1 MPLQIRRAPVT
12 IDGPIDAMTET
23 TDHDAPDAAPA
34 EPKSSGFEVVR
45 RQLRSLPAT
54 PGVYRMFDARGEV
67 LYVGKARNLRRRV
80 GSYATPSRLDERI
93 HRMVSLTTGLEV
105 ITTHTEVEALLLEAN
120 LIKTLKPRFNV
131 LLRDDK
137 SFPYIIITADHDY
150 PQIAKHRGARSRKG
164 SYFGPFASA
173 GAVNHTLGILARAFP
188 LRTCSDA
195 EFASRTRP
203 CLQYQIKRCTAPCV
217 GRIGH
222 DDYLRLVEEARQFL
236 AGKSDAL
243 NRQLQAKM
251 QAASEAQDYEN
262 AALCRDRIR
271 ALAHIT
277 AHQDINIH
285 GVGEADVIA
294 AHADAGQVC
303 VQVFFFRAG
312 QNYGNRA
319 YFPAHARD
327 VGLPEVLGAFLGQ
340 FYADRPAP
348 KLVLLSHPVEGAGV
362 VAEALAQRS
371 GQRVTLLCPQR
382 GPKRAVVEHA
392 LTNARDALARRL
404 AESASQRRLL
414 EGVAEVFGLE
424 APPERI
430 EVYDNSHIQGS
441 QPVGSMIVA
450 GADGFRK
457 QAYRKFNIRDALGE
471 DGRLADDYA
480 MMREVLTRRFG
491 RLLKEDAERE
501 SGDWPDLVLIDGGR
515 GQLTAATQA
524 LADLGVTNVA
534 VAAIAKGV
542 DRDAGREQFHLPDR
556 PSFMLE
562 PRHPVLYFLQRLRDE
577 AHRFAIGSHRAR
589 RAKAA
594 TRSALDEV
602 PGIGA
607 ARKKALL
614 LRFGSAKGVAE
625 AGLTDL
631 ETVEG
636 ISRIVAQR
644 IYDHFHGG
652 G

>member
-1 MPLQIRRAPVT
+1 
-12 IDGPIDAMTET
+12 MTEA
-23 TDHDAPDAAPA
+23 TDHDAPGALSA
-34 EPKSSGFEVVR
+34 EPKGSGFEVVR

-54 PGVYRMFDARGEV
+54 PGVYRMLDARGEV

-93 HRMVSLTTGLEV
+93 HRMVSLTAGLEV

-173 GAVNHTLGILARAFP
+173 GAVNRTLGTLARAFP
-188 LRTCSDA
+188 LRTCTDS
-195 EFASRTRP
+195 EFANRTRP

-217 GRIGH
+217 GRISR

-236 AGKSDAL
+236 SGRSDAL

-251 QAASEAQDYEN
+251 QAASGSQDYET
-262 AALCRDRIR
+262 AALYRDRIR

-277 AHQDINIH
+277 AHQDINFQ

-327 VGLPEVLGAFLGQ
+327 VDLPEVLGAFLGQ
-340 FYADRPAP
+340 FYAGRPAP

-362 VAEALAQRS
+362 VAEALGQRS
-371 GQRVTLLCPQR
+371 GQRVTLLCPLR
-382 GPKRAVVEHA
+382 GPKRAMVEHA

-414 EGVAEVFGLE
+414 EGVAEVFGLD

-450 GADGFRK
+450 GPDGFRK
-457 QAYRKFNIRDALGE
+457 QAYRKFNIRDATGE

-491 RLLKEDAERE
+491 RLLKEDAGRE
-501 SGDWPDLVLIDGGR
+501 SGDWPDLVLVDGGR
-515 GQLTAATQA
+515 GQLTAATHA
-524 LADLGVTNVA
+524 LADLGVTDVA
-534 VAAIAKGV
+534 IAAIAKGV

-589 RAKAA
+589 RARAA

-625 AGLTDL
+625 AGLADL

-636 ISRIVAQR
+636 ISRIVAKR

-652 G
+652 D